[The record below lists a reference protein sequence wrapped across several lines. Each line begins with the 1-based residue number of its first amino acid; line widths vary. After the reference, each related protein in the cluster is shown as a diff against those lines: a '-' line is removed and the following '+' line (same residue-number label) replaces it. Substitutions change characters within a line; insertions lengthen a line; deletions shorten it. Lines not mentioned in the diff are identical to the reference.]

1 LWGGIG
7 CDIIRPMAKPSMKMF
22 RFPEVR
28 VVEASAGSGKTYALA
43 QRYIQL
49 LLTQPGNPQVVSLRN
64 ILAITFTNKAAFE
77 MKRRILDFL
86 KKMALDELSPIE
98 EDTLLKPLGLSRAQA
113 REKAYGIL
121 ETLVHQYNYF
131 QVQTIDSF
139 INALLSGCAF
149 KIGLSA
155 HFKIKTNAFEYVEY
169 SLDQMIDRALRDPVI
184 QKVFES
190 FLHQYIFLENKPSW
204 FPKKDIL
211 ALLSG
216 LYRQSNIYGQDF
228 QSYPLTD
235 KELLKHKKVI
245 LGLIRDLKEQSG
257 TALDG
262 RFLKSL
268 EKFLAQYQGGF
279 DIDRV
284 SDFFTR
290 EDLPAKKSAELSDSV
305 YRLWADIRSHL
316 KTLCEEEALTAFD
329 PYIEIFQHIRADFEL
344 KARKDDL
351 LFLEELN
358 KKAKSLF
365 DEGAVTV
372 EELYY
377 RLATRFHH
385 YLLDEFQDTS
395 LLQWS
400 NLKMMVEEA
409 LSTGGSLF
417 YVGDKKQAIY
427 GFRGG
432 EIQLFDGIQ
441 RQFSHFNVCR
451 EQLANN
457 YRSRQAIVEF
467 NNRIF
472 SVENLR
478 RFIAAKEEFEED
490 KKKTPVVFTE
500 GEFQMLENVYGS
512 SRQSHSPGREAGVV
526 RVEIVV
532 SDRKEDRDELIR
544 EMVVGRIEDA
554 QRRFPLKDIALL
566 TRSNDEIELLTRWL
580 TEAGIPVQSERTVNI
595 RENALVQD
603 LIFLLQ
609 FLHSPID
616 NCAFARFILGD
627 LFSACVRDKDVYQ
640 KYLLETRTKMVT
652 EKDFVLYRDFRSR
665 FPLVWDDMFDEF
677 FRQAGLY
684 PLYELMI
691 SILRRFDV
699 FVHFPGQQGF
709 VMRFLEL
716 IKEEEENY
724 TDAGSFLEKFDEMED
739 EKLYVHMTDAEAVQI
754 LTIHKAKGLEFPVVV
769 IPFLGM
775 RIKVGA
781 GGGVGQVSYVLDFKE
796 QNLRLMRIKEKYL
809 KYSGPLYDIWR
820 EEYVR
825 AFLFELNSVYVALTR
840 ASEELYVFVPNKTGT
855 GFNPAQFLFPE
866 ECMQMGE
873 AARRDRKASRKGP
886 RLLLPPPVYQDWLAY
901 LKDEFLD
908 GDKVLRRQAVL
919 RGDIAHAVL
928 SFLDNLEGENVE
940 EAVGL
945 ALRQARALYPQIGE
959 GREYQTLV
967 CRFVSDEQIRPFFYI
982 KEGAVCREW
991 ETVDRQGQTR
1001 RIDRLILGS
1010 QEIWVADFKSSRE
1023 PAADYF
1029 HQVGAYMHI
1038 VRDLFP
1044 GKVVR
1049 GFLLYIDTC
1058 AAEEVFLNET
1068 AGF

>member
-1 LWGGIG
+1 
-7 CDIIRPMAKPSMKMF
+7 
-22 RFPEVR
+22 
-28 VVEASAGSGKTYALA
+28 
-43 QRYIQL
+43 
-49 LLTQPGNPQVVSLRN
+49 
-64 ILAITFTNKAAFE
+64 
-77 MKRRILDFL
+77 
-86 KKMALDELSPIE
+86 
-98 EDTLLKPLGLSRAQA
+98 
-113 REKAYGIL
+113 
-121 ETLVHQYNYF
+121 
-131 QVQTIDSF
+131 
-139 INALLSGCAF
+139 
-149 KIGLSA
+149 
-155 HFKIKTNAFEYVEY
+155 
-169 SLDQMIDRALRDPVI
+169 
-184 QKVFES
+184 
-190 FLHQYIFLENKPSW
+190 
-204 FPKKDIL
+204 
-211 ALLSG
+211 
-216 LYRQSNIYGQDF
+216 
-228 QSYPLTD
+228 
-235 KELLKHKKVI
+235 
-245 LGLIRDLKEQSG
+245 LKEQASA
-257 TALDG
+257 ALDG

-290 EDLPAKKSAELSDSV
+290 EDLPVKKSAELPDSV

-329 PYIEIFQHIRADFEL
+329 PYIEIFQHIKADFEL

-441 RQFSHFNVCR
+441 QQFSHFNVCQ

-457 YRSRQAIVEF
+457 YRSQQAIVEF

-472 SVENLR
+472 SIENLR

-603 LIFLLQ
+603 LIFLLK

-616 NCAFARFILGD
+616 NCAFARFIFGD

-640 KYLLETRTKMVT
+640 KYLLETRTKMAA
-652 EKDFVLYRDFRSR
+652 EKDFVLYRDFRGR
-665 FPLVWDDMFDEF
+665 FPRVWDDMFDEF

-724 TDAGSFLEKFDEMED
+724 TDAGSFLEKFDDMEE
-739 EKLYVHMTDAEAVQI
+739 EKLYVHMTDAEAVKI

-775 RIKVGA
+775 RIKIGA

-825 AFLFELNSVYVALTR
+825 AFLFELNSIYVALTR

-866 ECMQMGE
+866 ECMQTGE

-928 SFLDNLEGENVE
+928 SFIDNLEGENVE
-940 EAVGL
+940 ESVGL

-982 KEGAVCREW
+982 KEGDVCREW

-1023 PAADYF
+1023 PATDYF
-1029 HQVGAYMHI
+1029 QQVRAYMHI
-1038 VRDLFP
+1038 VRELFP